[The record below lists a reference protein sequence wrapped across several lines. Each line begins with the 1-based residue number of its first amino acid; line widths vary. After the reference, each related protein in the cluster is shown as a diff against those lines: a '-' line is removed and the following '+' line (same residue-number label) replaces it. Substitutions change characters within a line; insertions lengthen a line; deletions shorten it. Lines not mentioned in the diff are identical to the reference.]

1 VTSADDRLRHR
12 VTALSS
18 EVKPHRLAVNHR
30 GAIRRVDPRG
40 KHYLLRSV
48 VWLSSLLVIPLG
60 LLVGATAYVQLNISP
75 SLPLGLYRL
84 HPVARP
90 LTRGTLVIVHVPGW
104 SAHTRPFLKPVA
116 AVAGEWVCRVG
127 PALVSH
133 GEDYGPVYEA
143 WRGDPLP
150 SAIAADTCATVPPG
164 HVFLATAAPSSLDS
178 RYYGPVAV
186 GQIAATATPL
196 GTWGTADAATY
207 P

>member
-1 VTSADDRLRHR
+1 MADDPHCIASAPRGDCHSRETQDLLGTPVVTSADDRLRHR

-18 EVKPHRLAVNHR
+18 EVKPHRLAGNHR

-90 LTRGTLVIVHVPGW
+90 LTRGMLVIVHVPGW
-104 SAHTRPFLKPVA
+104 SARTVPFLKPVA
-116 AVAGEWVCRVG
+116 
-127 PALVSH
+127 
-133 GEDYGPVYEA
+133 
-143 WRGDPLP
+143 
-150 SAIAADTCATVPPG
+150 
-164 HVFLATAAPSSLDS
+164 
-178 RYYGPVAV
+178 
-186 GQIAATATPL
+186 
-196 GTWGTADAATY
+196 
-207 P
+207 